1 MNIIRPRSLADRERG
16 FTLIELLVAM
26 SLSLLVLLI
35 VGSMMAS
42 SGRTQRDVS
51 TATEASTSGQLVVR
65 TVQAGVRNASRVV
78 LTEIDDKQLLVA
90 RTADGKTPIGWTCQA
105 WYFVPEDGGT
115 LYMKRIAPAVITEP
129 SVSDLDSWT
138 LLAKGISTSGAK
150 VFEAIAGRV
159 SIKLDVD
166 GGDLD
171 DVSLNSTAT
180 MRILP
185 NSQPECF
192 EGAP

>member
-1 MNIIRPRSLADRERG
+1 MRGIRPRSLAGNERG

-26 SLSLLVLLI
+26 SLGLLVLFV
-35 VGSMMAS
+35 VGGMMAS

-51 TATEASTSGQLVVR
+51 TATEASTAGQLIVR

-90 RTADGKTPIGWTCQA
+90 RTADGRTPIGWTCQA
-105 WYFVPEDGGT
+105 WYFVPDDSGT
-115 LYMKRIAPAVITEP
+115 LYMKRFAPAVITEP
-129 SVSDLDSWT
+129 AASDLGSWT
-138 LLAKGISTSGAK
+138 RLATGISASGAK

-159 SIKLDVD
+159 SIKLDVE
-166 GGDLD
+166 GGDLG
-171 DVSLNSTAT
+171 DVSINSTAT

-192 EGAP
+192 EVAP